1 VALSPAFTVAQTV
14 GNPSVL
20 VITDTSTGSDG
31 TITQRRVYL
40 QKADGTYLVPDGT
53 TTDYIEW
60 ALADTE
66 IEIDALDKDYGL
78 SILVEWLNVSD
89 VVVEDLEDEYALSLY
104 NETFDYGLTQLL
116 AVNPLLIN
124 DNNFWNNKSD
134 LRTLIDSGNQAI
146 AYGGDIFACQQ
157 CFDKATE
164 LRLDS
169 EYYFNGNS

>member
-104 NETFDYGLTQLL
+104 NETFD
-116 AVNPLLIN
+116 
-124 DNNFWNNKSD
+124 
-134 LRTLIDSGNQAI
+134 
-146 AYGGDIFACQQ
+146 
-157 CFDKATE
+157 
-164 LRLDS
+164 
-169 EYYFNGNS
+169 